1 MLTKCM
7 TVLLAG
13 SVFKCVTS
21 RKLQR
26 DKFRHEE
33 GKKNFAKNFPRR
45 IISMLNHAAKTNE
58 KEGVL
63 RKKRNDARYRASPT
77 MF

>member
-45 IISMLNHAAKTNE
+45 ISMLNHAAKTNE